1 MVSQVVRYIERHQL
15 CSKSQR
21 VLLAVSGG
29 LDSMV
34 MLDLF
39 HTAGYQV
46 GVAHCNFQLRDS
58 DSEKDEQFVEARC
71 KSLNIPFYSKRFETN
86 NYAAENKL
94 SIQVAAREL
103 RYAWFEELCQAEH
116 FDCIATAH
124 HANDN
129 LETTLLHLTRGT
141 GISGVAGIPVRAGI
155 VIRPLLGCT
164 RDQLRAYAIQNKIE
178 WREDRSNDTDDYDRN
193 FIRHNILPQLRSLN
207 PALDESMLQTQERLL
222 GALSV
227 FKLGLGELENKFV
240 KKVGDRII
248 IYKALLESTPFPA
261 VVLWELVKKFGF
273 NFRQIQEVV
282 EVEES
287 GRQFIA
293 GDYHLVVDRNEWI
306 IYRPKTNDG
315 EVWIEEADKSAS
327 FHDQQLRIETLSD
340 HTIETDTHVAKLSKN
355 TLRFPIVWRKWKEG
369 DMFYPLGMNNRK
381 KVSDFLIDC
390 KVSIADKERVTV
402 LESQGNIVW
411 VVGYRIDNRH
421 KITEDTDEVVRFTL
435 L

>member
-58 DSEKDEQFVEARC
+58 DSAKDEQFVEARC

-306 IYRPKTNDG
+306 IYQPKTNDG

-411 VVGYRIDNRH
+411 VVGHRIDNRH
-421 KITEDTDEVVRFTL
+421 KITADTDEVVRFTL